1 MMSKMKM
8 EGEARAERAA
18 NEAKGQRDKSRGQDV
33 GGEWPQNEAFWR
45 SLEPANQLWARRIGE
60 ASPISTQNRDRD
72 FLTSP
77 THPDTSG

>member
-33 GGEWPQNEAFWR
+33 GGEWPQNEAFWL
-45 SLEPANQLWARRIGE
+45 SLEPAN
-60 ASPISTQNRDRD
+60 
-72 FLTSP
+72 
-77 THPDTSG
+77 